1 MALADGAG
9 LPIAA
14 CIASGSEHDCSLVEQ
29 TLDQAFVE
37 ELPPKLIGDKA
48 FDSRPLAERLER
60 ERGIQL
66 IAPRRGGLRPSRF
79 RKQDGR
85 SLRRYR
91 KRWKVERLFAWLKQ
105 FRRINI
111 RWDHKAENFLG
122 FVHLGCIV
130 VLLRH
135 L

>member
-9 LPIAA
+9 LPLAA
-14 CIASGSEHDCSLVEQ
+14 CIASGSKNDCTLVEQ
-29 TLDQAFVE
+29 TLDAAFVE
-37 ELPPKLIGDKA
+37 ELPRKLIGDKA

-66 IAPRRGGLRPSRF
+66 IAPLRGGIRASRF

-85 SLRRYR
+85 SFRRYR
-91 KRWKVERLFAWLKQ
+91 RRWKVERLFAWLTQ
-105 FRRINI
+105 FRRITI
-111 RWDHKAENFLG
+111 RWDRKAENFLG